1 MVDFLVR
8 RDDLKTTSFVA
19 TPELAEIAL
28 ADGEVLLKID
38 RFAFTAN
45 NVTYGV
51 VGDRFS
57 YWDFFPVAAGPAAA
71 GEEGWGRIPVWGFAD
86 VARSN
91 CDGVAEGQRFYGY
104 LPMSSHLVVRPDKIS
119 AAGFQDGADHRRE
132 LHPVYNSYIHSAND
146 PVHVA
151 GQDDYEMLMRPLFM
165 TSFVIDD
172 FLDDNDFFDADT
184 VVLSSAS
191 SKTSFSLA
199 FLLHRNRR
207 DKCKVVGLTSAANVG
222 FVEGMGIYDQVV
234 AYDDIATLATGAT
247 AVFVDMAGNKAVRRA
262 VHEHYGDNLKFS
274 SMVGVSHWTQQGME
288 KDLPGATPTL
298 FFAPDQIRKRN
309 KDWGTDGLAERMAA
323 AWRSFLE
330 PLPNWLSVTTGAGPE
345 DVARVYIDTLE
356 GRARPDQG
364 YVLSL

>member
-8 RDDLKTTSFVA
+8 RDDLKSWSFAA
-19 TPELAEIAL
+19 TPEADKISLAE
-28 ADGEVLLKID
+28 GEVLLKID

-51 VGDRFS
+51 VGERFS
-57 YWDFFPVAAGPAAA
+57 YWDFFPAA
-71 GEEGWGRIPVWGFAD
+71 EEGWGRIPVWGFAD
-86 VARSN
+86 VLRSDN
-91 CDGVAEGQRFYGY
+91 EAVALGQRFYGY
-104 LPMSSHLVVRPDKIS
+104 LPMSSHLVVRPDKVT
-119 AAGFQDGADHRRE
+119 AAGFLDGAEHRRP
-132 LHPVYNSYIHSAND
+132 LHPVYNTYIHSAND
-146 PVHVA
+146 PVHVP

-172 FLDDNDFFDADT
+172 YLDDNGFFGADT

-191 SKTSFSLA
+191 SKTSFGLA
-199 FLLHRNRR
+199 YLLHQNRR
-207 DKCKVVGLTSAANVG
+207 AQCRVIGLTSAANMA

-234 AYDDIATLATGAT
+234 GYDDIAVLASSDPA
-247 AVFVDMAGNKAVRRA
+247 AFVDMAGNKAVRRA
-262 VHEHYGDNLKFS
+262 VHERYGDNLKLS
-274 SMVGVSHWTQQGME
+274 CMVGVSHWRDQGME

-298 FFAPDQIRKRN
+298 FFAPDQIRKRS
-309 KDWGTDGLAERMAA
+309 KDWGPDGVATRFAA

-330 PLPNWLSVTTGAGPE
+330 PLPNWLTVNAGSGSE
-345 DVARVYIDTLE
+345 DVERVYIETLE